1 MFSSSSNI
9 FVSLQE
15 VIFIFQNFF
24 AFLQTFLH
32 CFKYHYFPLKSFSVC
47 VCVFFFFSFFSSLL
61 SFSKKK
67 RQDKL
72 LPARKSVHLKHGIYR
87 TGETVAKLPSH
98 PVLKEGEILD
108 QIVKG
113 YFEKGYT
120 YLEVLEYLKTYHGKT
135 MSFQFKRYVKRTIF
149 DNLCLEEEQPIMKLK
164 MLPLKNYME
173 VGKISDIDEH
183 GHTWRHQVSL

>member
-47 VCVFFFFSFFSSLL
+47 VCFFFFFSFFTSLL

>member
-1 MFSSSSNI
+1 M
-9 FVSLQE
+9 
-15 VIFIFQNFF
+15 
-24 AFLQTFLH
+24 
-32 CFKYHYFPLKSFSVC
+32 
-47 VCVFFFFSFFSSLL
+47 
-61 SFSKKK
+61 
-67 RQDKL
+67 
-72 LPARKSVHLKHGIYR
+72 KHGIYR

-108 QIVKG
+108 QIVKD

-183 GHTWRHQVSL
+183 GHT

>member
-32 CFKYHYFPLKSFSVC
+32 CFKYHYFPLKSFSVW
-47 VCVFFFFSFFSSLL
+47 VCVFFFFNFFYLCFPSL
-61 SFSKKK
+61 KKK

-98 PVLKEGEILD
+98 PVLTEGEILD
-108 QIVKG
+108 QIVKD

-164 MLPLKNYME
+164 MLSLKNYME
-173 VGKISDIDEH
+173 VGKISGIDEH
-183 GHTWRHQVSL
+183 GHTWRHQVSS

>member
-1 MFSSSSNI
+1 MFSFSSNI

-32 CFKYHYFPLKSFSVC
+32 CFKYHYFPLKSFSV
-47 VCVFFFFSFFSSLL
+47 FFFSSFLSLL

-67 RQDKL
+67 RQGKL

-108 QIVKG
+108 QIVKD

-149 DNLCLEEEQPIMKLK
+149 DNLCLEEEQPMMKLK
-164 MLPLKNYME
+164 MLSLKNYME
-173 VGKISDIDEH
+173 VGQISGINEH
-183 GHTWRHQVSL
+183 GHT

>member
-47 VCVFFFFSFFSSLL
+47 VFLFFFHFFHLCFPSL
-61 SFSKKK
+61 KKK

-98 PVLKEGEILD
+98 PVLTEGEILD
-108 QIVKG
+108 QIVKD

-164 MLPLKNYME
+164 MLSLKNYME

>member
-47 VCVFFFFSFFSSLL
+47 VCFCFFFHFFHLCFPSL
-61 SFSKKK
+61 KKK

-98 PVLKEGEILD
+98 PVLTEGEILD
-108 QIVKG
+108 QIVKD

-149 DNLCLEEEQPIMKLK
+149 DNLCLEEEQPMMKLK
-164 MLPLKNYME
+164 MLSLKNYME
-173 VGKISDIDEH
+173 VGQISGINEH
-183 GHTWRHQVSL
+183 GHT